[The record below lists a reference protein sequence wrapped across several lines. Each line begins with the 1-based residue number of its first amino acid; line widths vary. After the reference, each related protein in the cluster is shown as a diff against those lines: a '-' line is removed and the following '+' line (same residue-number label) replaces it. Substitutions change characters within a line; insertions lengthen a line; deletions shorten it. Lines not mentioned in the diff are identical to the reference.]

1 MKCIRL
7 GPDTRVVIGV
17 AERRRAL
24 DLCGMGRRDEAI
36 ERLREQDAA
45 LREENAAL
53 RLMVEELKR
62 QV

>member
-1 MKCIRL
+1 
-7 GPDTRVVIGV
+7 
-17 AERRRAL
+17 
-24 DLCGMGRRDEAI
+24 MGRRDEAI